1 MQLHVDMTNV
11 FFSGLL
17 TLIMISCILRFLEG
31 VCNIISPLVYIAND
45 FLCFATVEM
54 DKVPS
59 ELHYRG
65 DEHGTLAIVAD
76 G

>member
-1 MQLHVDMTNV
+1 MTSYV
-11 FFSGLL
+11 
-17 TLIMISCILRFLEG
+17 LRFLEG
-31 VCNIISPLVYIAND
+31 VCDHISPIVYLAND
-45 FLCFATVEM
+45 FLCFTTVEM
-54 DKVPS
+54 EKTPS